1 MLFNDM
7 SPPSAATAGNGA
19 LAAMMMMQQ
28 QYPFPVSAATGP
40 APSAPALAALS
51 AERRLAAELGA
62 HASMTVPAAL
72 AVATPQQAVLQRA
85 MMMPHAFFAGGGVAG
100 TAFEHGTLL
109 GRVLRAVSI
118 DPNDPQIVAL
128 FRDAHKQPRN
138 IIESRINEFRS
149 RQAIAHGQVADIVLR
164 LLKQKKCK
172 DRAMLWLRQGVAL
185 NLEAGK
191 ERPSPFVASSKG
203 FMLNFGSV
211 MLRICRPFMNDLE
224 KIRKIDWRFL
234 IDSGSQDVFP
244 SNGTQLTTAIP
255 KDLVS
260 FDIARRE
267 DSSGREYNFL
277 TSSFFLT
284 LRALSL
290 GAVQEC
296 IRYPNVLRGLS
307 RYRDGLDTGSREAV
321 HYLVNKVASDINM
334 AAPDLIKDLLGFAT
348 TVCSWMLLNLPDAVS
363 APSGDSTNRSL
374 GEWIVNMDPNVSSNV
389 ESYRFLSSLPDYVV
403 SDVCEILLFVAKL
416 DSSHFC
422 STDLQSVLAVI
433 VYFLRRPWI
442 ITSPHLRAKLGQVL
456 FYVFLPSSERDNSV
470 EHYTG
475 IKGRDGPQ
483 VYLLERDR
491 ECVAYLAPA
500 LLLLYGDVER
510 TGFYEKLTNRRA
522 IMVVLQF
529 LWKQA
534 SHRPAFRG
542 IVGASSPSES
552 DVHRVNF
559 IKFANGLLNE
569 TNALVSSVMDK
580 LQEIRATQIQMGSG
594 QEWSSLAAETRSQI
608 TDRHAENEMEVRFKA
623 TLCIQTMNMLNY
635 LTSDEIIRQP
645 FLLDEI
651 LPRFTSMLLN
661 VVAKLSG
668 PKSLEIK
675 VDNMESYNFEP
686 KRMLSEVC
694 SAMIHFADCEA
705 FWRSMSQDGFF
716 ENGVPLS
723 KAAAV
728 LSKFNL
734 LPPADVAAF
743 EQMVSRAKDA
753 RSSYHNLE
761 ALADSAPPEFLDPL
775 LSTIMKDPVLL
786 PTSNHIVDRAT
797 IYQHLLNDEKDPF
810 NRMPLTVGMLVP
822 QEELKSRIYK
832 WLAENGVHI

>member
-1 MLFNDM
+1 MCFNDM
-7 SPPSAATAGNGA
+7 SPPSAASTGNGA
-19 LAAMMMMQQ
+19 LAAMMMMQHGG
-28 QYPFPVSAATGP
+28 YPFPVSAASGP
-40 APSAPALAALS
+40 APSALALAALS
-51 AERRLAAELGA
+51 AERRFAAELGA
-62 HASMTVPAAL
+62 HPSMVVPPSL
-72 AVATPQQAVLQRA
+72 AVAAPQQAVLQRA
-85 MMMPHAFFAGGGVAG
+85 MMMPHAFFAGGGVSG
-100 TAFEHGTLL
+100 TAFEHSTML
-109 GRVLRAVSI
+109 GRILRAVSI
-118 DPNDPQIVAL
+118 DPNDPQIVAI

-138 IIESRINEFRS
+138 IIEGRINEFRG
-149 RQAIAHGQVADIVLR
+149 RQAIAQGQVTEVVLR
-164 LLKQKKCK
+164 LLKQKRCK

-185 NLEAGK
+185 NLEASK

-203 FMLNFGSV
+203 FMLNFCCV

-244 SNGTQLTTAIP
+244 TNGTPLTTAIP

-260 FDIARRE
+260 FDVARRE

-284 LRALSL
+284 LRALNL
-290 GAVQEC
+290 GVVQEC

-321 HYLVNKVASDINM
+321 HYLVHKLASDINM
-334 AAPDLIKDLLGFAT
+334 TAPDLIKDLLGFTT
-348 TVCSWMLLNLPDAVS
+348 TVCSWLLLNLPDAASSSES
-363 APSGDSTNRSL
+363 AGRSL
-374 GEWIVNMDPNVSSNV
+374 GDWMVNMDPNIASNV
-389 ESYRFLSSLPDYVV
+389 ESYRFLSGLSDYEV
-403 SDVCEILLFVAKL
+403 SDICEILLFIAKL

-422 STDLQSVLAVI
+422 GADLQPVLAVI

-456 FYVFLPSSERDNSV
+456 FYVFLPSSERDGSV

-475 IKGRDGPQ
+475 IKGRDGAH
-483 VYLLERDR
+483 VYFLERDR

-510 TGFYEKLTNRRA
+510 TGFYEKLSNRRA
-522 IMVVLQF
+522 IMVVLQY
-529 LWKQA
+529 LWKQP

-542 IVGASSPSES
+542 IVGLSSPSES
-552 DVHRVNF
+552 DAHRVNF

-594 QEWSSLAAETRSQI
+594 QEWSSLSAETRSQI

-645 FLLDEI
+645 FLLEEI

-723 KAAAV
+723 KAAGV

-743 EQMVSRAKDA
+743 EQMISHAKDA
-753 RSSYHNLE
+753 RSSYKNLE
-761 ALADSAPPEFLDPL
+761 ALSDSAPPEFLDPL

-822 QEELKSRIYK
+822 QEELKTRIYK